1 MTEITLIGMNTAAT
15 VIGGEEIRMTPK
27 TKDAVP
33 PLCRELISRGLD
45 PEGTVKVTRDGKP
58 VWRTDRTLGYWAG
71 LAITEEDR
79 DGLRW
84 GVRRVAAK

>member
-1 MTEITLIGMNTAAT
+1 MTNITLIGMNTAAT
-15 VIGGEEIRMTPK
+15 TVGGEEISITPK

-33 PLCRELISRGLD
+33 PLCREMIRRGLD
-45 PEGTVKVTRDGKP
+45 PQGIVRVTRNGKP

-84 GVRRVAAK
+84 GKFRHG